1 MSSSFVPLSEIRKAI
16 GEQCALWLE
25 QKGSILPPHP
35 DMLYAYVER
44 AQLGRPFTEKA
55 LSEAERNFRK
65 KDVSLSQASTSSSTK
80 ELQALQEALSPTP
93 SFLIFRPEEYYQKKL
108 EIGLYPSVFC
118 AYPNVE
124 PYHLGGQF
132 VLTVVTKKYPVQFF
146 ALFETVHHKTH
157 RLPNENDCSYATEIF
172 ETILK
177 KSLEDYNTR
186 VFSIEGVKRALNL
199 AFSRFRDQIG
209 AVGYRLSETTATA
222 ALIIDKHL
230 WTVKVGPSG
239 AFISSKV
246 AMKETDFFHQ
256 NLEKSTGDV
265 QGLWDQAE
273 MTITP
278 LEKIPK
284 GSFGVVGS
292 GKLLSKI
299 SPKAIC
305 KGIEVYQAKYR
316 ESPLSRIAESIIFSA
331 RLHPR
336 SPVQEASVIL
346 FAFEGKEEDYVLVG
360 ENDFA
365 EAYTK
370 SPL

>member
-146 ALFETVHHKTH
+146 ALFETVHRT
-157 RLPNENDCSYATEIF
+157 NSMDFSYAVGIF
-172 ETILK
+172 QKILQS
-177 KSLEDYNTR
+177 SLESYNKVINDTLIFL
-186 VFSIEGVKRALNL
+186 VFNSYN
-199 AFSRFRDQIG
+199 
-209 AVGYRLSETTATA
+209 
-222 ALIIDKHL
+222 
-230 WTVKVGPSG
+230 
-239 AFISSKV
+239 IS
-246 AMKETDFFHQ
+246 TFY
-256 NLEKSTGDV
+256 N
-265 QGLWDQAE
+265 
-273 MTITP
+273 
-278 LEKIPK
+278 
-284 GSFGVVGS
+284 
-292 GKLLSKI
+292 
-299 SPKAIC
+299 
-305 KGIEVYQAKYR
+305 
-316 ESPLSRIAESIIFSA
+316 
-331 RLHPR
+331 
-336 SPVQEASVIL
+336 
-346 FAFEGKEEDYVLVG
+346 
-360 ENDFA
+360 
-365 EAYTK
+365 
-370 SPL
+370 